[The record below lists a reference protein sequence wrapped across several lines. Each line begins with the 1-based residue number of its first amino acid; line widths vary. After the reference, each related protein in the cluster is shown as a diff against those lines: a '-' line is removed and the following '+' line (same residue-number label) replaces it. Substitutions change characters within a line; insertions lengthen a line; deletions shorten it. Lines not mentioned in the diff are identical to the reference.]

1 MGGAKARPASRLSGG
16 LAPARGLSDLPI
28 LSRHARS
35 GVPSSVASSQ
45 RYRNRINALQST
57 SPAGGRI
64 RSVKNSA
71 AKASKGR
78 HVKARPCPKPY
89 VPRTVP
95 KGPKWQSPFPRP
107 RTWRQGAGIHTKAG
121 RRGLRLSARRHD
133 RLYQGSPRFLPAQG
147 AFARLGTEI
156 VGISADSVAA
166 LDPFKSKHK
175 LTIALVSDETRKA
188 LEAYGAWQQ
197 KSLHGRKIM
206 GAVRA
211 TFLIGLDQRI
221 ERVWPRVSVAGPLK
235 FAAIAKH

>member
-57 SPAGGRI
+57 TPAGGRI

-78 HVKARPCPKPY
+78 HVKAVHAQNPTCPALSQRGPNGKALSPAPGPGGGGSVYPRADTTGCTREALDFSRPK
-89 VPRTVP
+89 
-95 KGPKWQSPFPRP
+95 
-107 RTWRQGAGIHTKAG
+107 
-121 RRGLRLSARRHD
+121 
-133 RLYQGSPRFLPAQG
+133 G

-197 KSLHGRKIM
+197 KSLH
-206 GAVRA
+206 
-211 TFLIGLDQRI
+211 
-221 ERVWPRVSVAGPLK
+221 
-235 FAAIAKH
+235 KH

>member
-1 MGGAKARPASRLSGG
+1 
-16 LAPARGLSDLPI
+16 
-28 LSRHARS
+28 
-35 GVPSSVASSQ
+35 
-45 RYRNRINALQST
+45 
-57 SPAGGRI
+57 
-64 RSVKNSA
+64 
-71 AKASKGR
+71 
-78 HVKARPCPKPY
+78 

-95 KGPKWQSPFPRP
+95 KGPKWQSPFPPGPGVKAPEFTLRRDGGGSVYP
-107 RTWRQGAGIHTKAG
+107 RADTTGCTREA
-121 RRGLRLSARRHD
+121 LDFSRLK
-133 RLYQGSPRFLPAQG
+133 G

-166 LDPFKSKHK
+166 LDPFKSKYK

-197 KSLHGRKIM
+197 KSLHGRKFM

-221 ERVWPRVSVAGPLK
+221 ARVWPRVSVAGPLK